1 MVSCPSGQWEQT
13 VNLSVNAY
21 IGSNPILTTSF
32 FTERVF
38 TSILLGMLLGLVIVG
53 FNFQSMIEIVVTY
66 VLFFWEH
73 KSMKILILKNLI
85 AHRLKNR
92 MTAVIYSMAL
102 GTLIFIIVIANVQ
115 IKYVSQSGY
124 FKQTDLYI

>member
-1 MVSCPSGQWEQT
+1 MLYGVSIYFLLPLALLTLNVS
-13 VNLSVNAY
+13 L
-21 IGSNPILTTSF
+21 ILI
-32 FTERVF
+32 VF

>member
-1 MVSCPSGQWEQT
+1 MCVLYGVSIYFLLPLALLTLNVS
-13 VNLSVNAY
+13 L
-21 IGSNPILTTSF
+21 ILI
-32 FTERVF
+32 VF

-66 VLFFWEH
+66 FLFFWEH

>member
-1 MVSCPSGQWEQT
+1 
-13 VNLSVNAY
+13 
-21 IGSNPILTTSF
+21 
-32 FTERVF
+32 
-38 TSILLGMLLGLVIVG
+38 
-53 FNFQSMIEIVVTY
+53 MIEIVVTY